1 MTPSHHA
8 DQREITSKQAG
19 EAEIQ
24 SHHKPHPRHANLQL
38 EGNSKLEFLLQE
50 QRVHIPHQASQFLRP
65 APEKQAPKHLA
76 LKTNRAHTHKTTEL
90 R

>member
-24 SHHKPHPRHANLQL
+24 SHLMPHPRHANPQL
-38 EGNSKLEFLLQE
+38 EGNSKLEFLFQE
-50 QRVHIPHQASQFLRP
+50 QRAPHKGHPTPGTPTF
-65 APEKQAPKHLA
+65 
-76 LKTNRAHTHKTTEL
+76 KTST
-90 R
+90 

>member
-1 MTPSHHA
+1 MTPSHYA

-24 SHHKPHPRHANLQL
+24 SHHTPHPRHANPHL

-50 QRVHIPHQASQFLRP
+50 QRVHIPHQRP
-65 APEKQAPKHLA
+65 NFQDQHLKNKPPNVS
-76 LKTNRAHTHKTTEL
+76 L
-90 R
+90 